1 MSYRDRL
8 RGRLHSAGPLRTRT
22 ISSRSSPMQSKI
34 ILGAH
39 LIEPQASSMIQAL
52 IQAMSFEQPA
62 PQVARGQYWI
72 HPAMIESS
80 RTPCSAS
87 ATDRPNLAPSR
98 ACAPRLET

>member
-39 LIEPQASSMIQAL
+39 LIEPQASSMIQPL

-80 RTPCSAS
+80 RTLARPQRLIA
-87 ATDRPNLAPSR
+87 PNLAPSSAR
-98 ACAPRLET
+98 APRLET